1 MDPGSQFTSDEIALI
16 ADKAFFQAKAR
27 MMKKV
32 RALLE
37 RLYAELKEDMAGA
50 EFLTPRGFTP
60 ENAQFVKGEHLEDCP
75 YQYLDFP
82 KHFAGSEKFTF
93 RSLFWWGHHFVFAL
107 MLEGGR
113 LLQYKQNFINRYH
126 TIAGHHLSLCLSP
139 SLWEWKYG
147 EGYTMPI
154 THDCKPEVAA
164 VLEGRSTIKIARF
177 VPHADAAVREG
188 AVTAIARDAFRAM
201 RPIITP

>member
-1 MDPGSQFTSDEIALI
+1 MDLDPQFTSDEIALI
-16 ADKAFFQAKAR
+16 ADEAFFRAKAR
-27 MMKKV
+27 AMKKV

-37 RLYAELKEDMAGA
+37 RLYAELKEDLVGT
-50 EFLTPRGFTP
+50 EFLTPPGFDP
-60 ENAQFVKGEHLEDCP
+60 ENVQFVKGEHLEDCP

-113 LLQYKQNFINRYH
+113 LVQFKQNLMNRYH
-126 TIAGHHLSLCLSP
+126 TVAGRNLSLCLSP

-147 EGYTMPI
+147 EGYELLLHTS
-154 THDCKPEVAA
+154 E
-164 VLEGRSTIKIARF
+164 
-177 VPHADAAVREG
+177 
-188 AVTAIARDAFRAM
+188 
-201 RPIITP
+201 